1 MVDLA
6 DVSPPFASVFD
17 PDLRVFMELGP
28 MAARIVATGDAP
40 LDGRFGPTARSLL
53 ESLAMN
59 HRRLLETVEQ
69 VTARSLNRIRIVG
82 GGSRNRLLCQ
92 MTADATGLPVIAR
105 PAEATA
111 IGNVA
116 MQAIATGQNSDLE
129 AARNQIDR
137 SFPTERYEPNPDRL
151 QWDVAYARWQAI
163 ASR

>member
-69 VTARSLNRIRIVG
+69 VTARSLNR
-82 GGSRNRLLCQ
+82 LLCQ

-129 AARNQIDR
+129 AARIQIDR